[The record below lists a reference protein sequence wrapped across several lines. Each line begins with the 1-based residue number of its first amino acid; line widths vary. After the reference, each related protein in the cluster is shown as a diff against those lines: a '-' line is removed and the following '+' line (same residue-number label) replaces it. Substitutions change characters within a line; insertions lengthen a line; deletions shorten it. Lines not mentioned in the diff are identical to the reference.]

1 MDSVKSVTASNGQGT
16 ETIYAITYMWILTL
30 QWPARGGFATST
42 SYGTCPVPAGT
53 SRKEVY
59 EVIRAEA
66 YRHAGRD
73 GATTLFFTL
82 EPDQMV

>member
-1 MDSVKSVTASNGQGT
+1 MDSVKSVTASNGQGSGSVNAT
-16 ETIYAITYMWILTL
+16 TYMWILTL
-30 QWPARGGFATST
+30 QWPTHGGFATST
-42 SYGTCPVPAGT
+42 SYGTYPVPAGT